1 MVPTCQ
7 SNSSNLN
14 TQKAF
19 LKTPGFTI
27 VYVLGGGTE
36 ERTLMNSQTQSS
48 AFDGGQI
55 WGQMGGAND

>member
-1 MVPTCQ
+1 MLVTVGD
-7 SNSSNLN
+7 N
-14 TQKAF
+14 TE
-19 LKTPGFTI
+19 LYECG
-27 VYVLGGGTE
+27 GGGTE